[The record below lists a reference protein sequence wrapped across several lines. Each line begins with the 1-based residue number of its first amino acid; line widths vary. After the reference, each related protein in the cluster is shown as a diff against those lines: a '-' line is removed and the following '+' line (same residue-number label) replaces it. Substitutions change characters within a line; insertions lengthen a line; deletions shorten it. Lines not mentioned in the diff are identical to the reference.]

1 MVPDTAQGHLFY
13 SQGSSSVDS
22 ILVTDLDGSKVASIG
37 DQDGVEGLALSPDG
51 STLYAALGSADAV
64 SAISTTTLTQTALY
78 PLPAGDSPLSLAM
91 QGGDLWVSYDVAG
104 GPPGIGDI
112 DLGASAPSFTAGVL
126 PGSWSYTPY
135 LAADPS
141 GSGALVAGVGSV
153 AESYDVANSPATV
166 LAPQTILAEDGC
178 DFNAG
183 TTVVPGGT
191 QVLANCGGTMSLL
204 STSDLSPVSGS
215 FAPGS
220 TDLGA
225 AAIASN
231 GMVAVSTNSS
241 QSQVSVYQQQAAS
254 SPLQTYSAF
263 YNVRP
268 GGLAWSA
275 DGSQLYAVVESTVS
289 AQTTVTGYDLVVLYP
304 PLTSSSLF
312 VQGPY
317 QSTGGVGAIDDILG
331 SLSIGGSP
339 APEGTPIDVTRT
351 ESGNGDVAKF
361 TTTTDDAL
369 GEFESRDTLPAL
381 GTYTYVIS
389 YPGDA
394 TTAPAF
400 YNDYEVTVVPD
411 QTSVGFTGPDTD
423 VAGQPITLTG
433 DLQPTGS
440 DPATVPPGATVQVT
454 RTLAGSSSTA
464 SFTETT
470 DSGGIFY
477 VTDAPPVAGTYT
489 YTASYTSDSPLILSS
504 AGSFTV
510 TVAPLAVAGTPYTP
524 VAPVRMLDTRNGTG
538 GFSSPVGAG
547 KTIALQV
554 TGRDGVPATGVTAV
568 VLNLTATGPT
578 ASSFVTAYP
587 DGQAR
592 PAEGSNLNFT
602 KGETIPN
609 LVTVPVGSDGKID
622 LYNSAG
628 SVNLVADLQG
638 YYSTSGGSE
647 YATAGPV
654 RVLDTRNGT
663 GGFSSPVGA
672 GKTIALQVTGQNGVP
687 ATGVTAVVLNL
698 TATGPTASS
707 FVTAYPDGQ
716 ARPAEGSNLNFTKGE
731 TIPNLVIVPVGSDGE
746 IDLYNNAGSVNLVA
760 DLFGYY
766 VG

>member
-1 MVPDTAQGHLFY
+1 MRLKRALLVSVVLGLSSLAVAVPATTAHADGLAALPITSFYQMVPDTAQGHLFY

-22 ILVTDLDGSKVASIG
+22 ILVTDLDGNEVASIG

-78 PLPAGDSPLSLAM
+78 PLPAGDSPLSLAI
-91 QGGDLWVSYDVAG
+91 QGGDLWASYDVAEG
-104 GPPGIGDI
+104 SPGIGDI
-112 DLGASAPSFTAGVL
+112 DLGASAPSFTADVL
-126 PGSWSYTPY
+126 PGTWSTAPY

-141 GSGALVAGVGSV
+141 GSGTLVAGVGSV
-153 AESYDVANSPATV
+153 AESYDVATAPATV
-166 LAPQTILAEDGC
+166 LAQQTSPVDGDC

-183 TTVVPGGT
+183 TTVVPGGA
-191 QVLANCGGTMSLL
+191 QVLANCDETMNLL
-204 STSDLSPVSGS
+204 STSDLSPVSDS

-241 QSQVSVYQQQAAS
+241 QSEVSVYQQQGAS
-254 SPLQTYSAF
+254 SPLQTYSAL
-263 YNVRP
+263 YSVRP

-275 DGSQLYAVVESTVS
+275 DGSQLYAVVEGSSS
-289 AQTTVTGYDLVVLYP
+289 AQTTVTWYDLVVLYP
-304 PLTSSSLF
+304 PLTSSSLY

-317 QSTGGVGAIDDILG
+317 QSTASVGAIDDIMG
-331 SLSIGGSP
+331 SLTIGGSP
-339 APEGTPIDVTRT
+339 APAGTPIDVTRT
-351 ESGNGDVAKF
+351 ESGNGDVAQF
-361 TTTTDDAL
+361 TTTTYGTL

-400 YNDYEVTVVPD
+400 YNDYEVTVEPV
-411 QTSVGFTGPDTD
+411 QTSVSFTGPDTD
-423 VAGQPITLTG
+423 VAGQPITLNG
-433 DLQPTGS
+433 ELDPTGS
-440 DPATVPPGATVQVT
+440 GLASVPPGATVQVT
-454 RTLAGSSSTA
+454 RTLAGSTSTA

-470 DSGGIFY
+470 DSGGFFY

-489 YTASYTSDSPLILSS
+489 YTASYTSDSPYLLSS
-504 AGSFTV
+504 TGSFTV
-510 TVAPLAVAGTPYTP
+510 SVAPGTPYTP

-554 TGRDGVPATGVTAV
+554 TGRDGVPASGVTAV

-578 ASSFVTAYP
+578 A
-587 DGQAR
+587 
-592 PAEGSNLNFT
+592 
-602 KGETIPN
+602 
-609 LVTVPVGSDGKID
+609 
-622 LYNSAG
+622 NS
-628 SVNLVADLQG
+628 
-638 YYSTSGGSE
+638 Y
-647 YATAGPV
+647 
-654 RVLDTRNGT
+654 
-663 GGFSSPVGA
+663 
-672 GKTIALQVTGQNGVP
+672 
-687 ATGVTAVVLNL
+687 VV
-698 TATGPTASS
+698 
-707 FVTAYPDGQ
+707 AYPDGQ

-731 TIPNLVIVPVGSDGE
+731 TIPNLVIVPVGSDGK
-746 IDLYNNAGSVNLVA
+746 IDLYNNAGTVNLVA